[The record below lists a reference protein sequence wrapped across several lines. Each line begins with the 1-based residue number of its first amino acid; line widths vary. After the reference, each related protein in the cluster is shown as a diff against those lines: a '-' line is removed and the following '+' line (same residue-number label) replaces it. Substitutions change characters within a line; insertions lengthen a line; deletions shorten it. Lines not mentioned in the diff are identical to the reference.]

1 MIVVIV
7 VATARNPLP
16 SPPPKKNGPQFR
28 SIGCHSNGRESGP
41 NKLPT
46 VSVTLFFPAGL
57 LLAPL
62 FAGHLG
68 EFCGRKGILVVNAL
82 CWGSIVVL
90 WKGLKGQLAG
100 LVK

>member
-1 MIVVIV
+1 MAESLDQI
-7 VATARNPLP
+7 NCQ
-16 SPPPKKNGPQFR
+16 QFR
-28 SIGCHSNGRESGP
+28 LHF
-41 NKLPT
+41 
-46 VSVTLFFPAGL
+46 FFPAGL